1 MTASGTTLTY
11 NPLSGSY
18 SFGHNYN
25 DITKELMKLIEHA
38 TVYQGFDG
46 ITITNDDEPFI
57 ISGNFFTQVN
67 NILADFGLS
76 VKYYYYSS
84 EVTSSDRVTK
94 VVIPYLYGMKIHGV
108 DQIFDYPVN
117 LTNGFNLINVYSNI
131 VQSNIN
137 TSDYLS
143 SFVINTAN
151 GINVSNPGVPSN
163 FSNSNKPINRY
174 LSKTQINQIQYKFL
188 REDNSPFVFRGN
200 IIVTLECIT
209 DNKY

>member
-1 MTASGTTLTY
+1 MTQ
-11 NPLSGSY
+11 
-18 SFGHNYN
+18 H
-25 DITKELMKLIEHA
+25 
-38 TVYQGFDG
+38 
-46 ITITNDDEPFI
+46 
-57 ISGNFFTQVN
+57 
-67 NILADFGLS
+67 GLS
-76 VKYYYYSS
+76 IKYYYYDQEVADGSS
-84 EVTSSDRVTK
+84 QHVTK
-94 VVIPYLYGMKIHGV
+94 VVIPYLYGKEVHAT

-174 LSKTQINQIQYKFL
+174 LTKSQINQIQYKFL
-188 REDNSPFVFRGN
+188 REDNSPFVFNGN